1 MKNIASVSS
10 SRPSVRSICRF
21 TRVEKKS
28 NLQLFR
34 VSVSDHRI
42 IDNLSRNA
50 IAFLIAIHTSR
61 ADVMPDHLQSSAIM
75 AACTCRDRTLHEILR
90 LPVGFLHPSIA
101 QYALSL
107 SLVELRFLSHVS
119 RQQLQMQSLDQ
130 ETCRLKSA
138 TGRRI

>member
-1 MKNIASVSS
+1 M
-10 SRPSVRSICRF
+10 
-21 TRVEKKS
+21 
-28 NLQLFR
+28 
-34 VSVSDHRI
+34 SVSDHRI

-61 ADVMPDHLQSSAIM
+61 AVVMPVPLQSYDSM
-75 AACTCRDRTLHEILR
+75 ALLIHAEIERLHEILR

-107 SLVELRFLSHVS
+107 SLVKRRFLSHVS

-138 TGRRI
+138 TGRRS